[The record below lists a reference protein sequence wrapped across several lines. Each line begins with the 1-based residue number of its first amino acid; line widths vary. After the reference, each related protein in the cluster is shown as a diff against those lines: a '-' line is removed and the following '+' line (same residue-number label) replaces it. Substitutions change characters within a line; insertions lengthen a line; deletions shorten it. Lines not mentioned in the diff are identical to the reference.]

1 MAAFDYK
8 KAYPEFYLPPKKPH
22 LIEIPQMNFMAIRG
36 EGDPNEAGG
45 KYKIAIG
52 KLYAAAYTI
61 KMSRLSAGAPEGYFD
76 YVMPPLE
83 SLWRMEGACGMDYAR
98 KWAFHWIA
106 IIRLPEF
113 VTPEVLASAVS
124 EAENKKS
131 IDLLELEYF
140 SYSDGLCVQ
149 CLHLGPYDAEPETVS
164 EMEGFAAG
172 EGYVPDLGVRQH
184 HEIYLSD
191 ARRCKPER
199 LRTVIR
205 IPVRRAE
212 S

>member
-1 MAAFDYK
+1 
-8 KAYPEFYLPPKKPH
+8 
-22 LIEIPQMNFMAIRG
+22 
-36 EGDPNEAGG
+36 
-45 KYKIAIG
+45 
-52 KLYAAAYTI
+52 
-61 KMSRLSAGAPEGYFD
+61 
-76 YVMPPLE
+76 
-83 SLWRMEGACGMDYAR
+83 MDYAR
-98 KWAFHWIA
+98 KWAFRWIA

-124 EAENKKS
+124 EAENKKG
-131 IDLLELEYF
+131 IDLSELEYF